1 MPATWRRS
9 VAQAAALGGALL
21 FAGLALLFWFLFL
34 DLYWQHRNAF
44 DAEGRLFLAAEGVVR
59 HEQTA
64 WLALPA
70 LLCTGVSVGCAWLW
84 HRRRTRRSAPA
95 G

>member
-1 MPATWRRS
+1 MPGTWRRS
-9 VAQAAALGGALL
+9 VAQAAALGGALS
-21 FAGLALLFWFLFL
+21 FAGLALLFGFLFL
-34 DLYWQHRNAF
+34 DLYWPHRNAF

-70 LLCTGVSVGCAWLW
+70 LLCAGASVGCARVW
-84 HRRRTRRSAPA
+84 HRRRTRHRAPA